1 MKEMQT
7 GSDLIELVRR
17 GGVYYN
23 LSGATPAE
31 VLADMVATV
40 PVPKDIKRETLL
52 QAVLEREALM
62 PTGVGEGIAIPHPR
76 NPIIA
81 DPAKQFVSVCFL
93 ERPIDWQA
101 LDGKNV
107 GTLILIVSASPK
119 LHLGTLTKISF
130 LCQQESFRKLL
141 AERASREELVAAITA
156 AERTWG

>member
-1 MKEMQT
+1 MNVLSS

-23 LSGATPAE
+23 LSGSTPREALE
-31 VLADMVATV
+31 DLVATV
-40 PVPKDIKRETLL
+40 PVPKEIKREDLL
-52 QAVLEREALM
+52 KAVLEREALM
-62 PTGVGEGIAIPHPR
+62 PTAVGDGIAIPHPR
-76 NPIIA
+76 NPLIS

-93 ERPIDWQA
+93 QRPIDWQA

-119 LHLGTLTKISF
+119 LHLGTLTRVSF
-130 LCQQESFRKLL
+130 LCQQDSFRKLL
-141 AERASREELVAAITA
+141 AERASREELIAAITT

>member
-1 MKEMQT
+1 MNAS
-7 GSDLIELVRR
+7 SDLIELVRR

-23 LSGATPAE
+23 LSGTTPAE
-31 VLADMVATV
+31 ILADMVATV
-40 PVPKDIKRETLL
+40 PVPKEIPRETLL

-62 PTGVGEGIAIPHPR
+62 PTAVGDGIAIPHPR
-76 NPIIA
+76 NPIFS

-93 ERPIDWQA
+93 QRPIDWQA

-119 LHLGTLTKISF
+119 LHLGTLTKVSF
-130 LCQQESFRKLL
+130 LCQQDSFRKLL
-141 AERASREELVAAITA
+141 AERASREELISAITA